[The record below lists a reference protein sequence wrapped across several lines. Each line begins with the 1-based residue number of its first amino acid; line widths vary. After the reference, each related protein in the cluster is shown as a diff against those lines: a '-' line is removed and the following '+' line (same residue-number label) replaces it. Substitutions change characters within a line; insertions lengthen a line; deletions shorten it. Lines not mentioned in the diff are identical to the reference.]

1 MVFATKSTSP
11 DTMLITPSETLS
23 RLHSLRG
30 KRLLW
35 WAGRC
40 HLRLRQDTSLL
51 IQSAAIQQE
60 EHNMHSNPIKKIAL
74 TLAAI
79 STIGLLTACN
89 EPGSQGWCDTMSE
102 KSKSEWTGSDTKT
115 YAAHCVLE
123 STTIGSE
130 AWCDNLNET
139 PKGEWTTEEVAEY
152 AKYCVVSQI
161 SQ

>member
-1 MVFATKSTSP
+1 M
-11 DTMLITPSETLS
+11 
-23 RLHSLRG
+23 
-30 KRLLW
+30 
-35 WAGRC
+35 
-40 HLRLRQDTSLL
+40 Q
-51 IQSAAIQQE
+51 
-60 EHNMHSNPIKKIAL
+60 SNPIKKIAL

>member
-1 MVFATKSTSP
+1 MGRMLSP
-11 DTMLITPSETLS
+11 PAETG
-23 RLHSLRG
+23 RLTADNVCR
-30 KRLLW
+30 
-35 WAGRC
+35 
-40 HLRLRQDTSLL
+40 
-51 IQSAAIQQE
+51 
-60 EHNMHSNPIKKIAL
+60 NPIGEAPHSFEPNQKIAL

>member
-1 MVFATKSTSP
+1 MNSK
-11 DTMLITPSETLS
+11 
-23 RLHSLRG
+23 
-30 KRLLW
+30 
-35 WAGRC
+35 
-40 HLRLRQDTSLL
+40 
-51 IQSAAIQQE
+51 
-60 EHNMHSNPIKKIAL
+60 PIKKVAY
-74 TLAAI
+74 TLAVI

-102 KSKSEWTGSDTKT
+102 KSKSDWTGSDTKT

-130 AWCDNLNET
+130 AWCENLNET

-161 SQ
+161 TE